1 MAATLNRNKQVE
13 AANAR
18 VAALEGEL
26 AACQNKTAGL
36 EEEAKGK
43 EGKMEFT
50 YFSVTHE
57 NVLSIQD
64 QFKIFQTNGN
74 PLPALRSPSPP
85 SLRPRMKVTW
95 RRAQSPPGTTR

>member
-1 MAATLNRNKQVE
+1 MVTFILNLYKLLHLRIDPTPFRSDLQQWRERDVAATLNRNKQVE

-43 EGKMEFT
+43 HGKTQLTVE
-50 YFSVTHE
+50 
-57 NVLSIQD
+57 VL
-64 QFKIFQTNGN
+64 F
-74 PLPALRSPSPP
+74 
-85 SLRPRMKVTW
+85 
-95 RRAQSPPGTTR
+95 RRQI